1 MGKVRN
7 FEESVL
13 TRESESDRSLVVF
26 FGLFLVQ
33 AAPDLI
39 LADDLSIVIR
49 VAVLNI
55 GRFDEG
61 SSEVVIAHPDLLLSG
76 LGLGCFGVDALA
88 LLLLDWVA
96 VLFPVALLPGHLL
109 ASGVGLGDIAGLL
122 HRTALGLGQLRAG
135 RGVVLPLLVP
145 VGVGPPVL
153 LAAPHVLVPALV
165 FRVGLRDLPHQI
177 LADVVVVGLA
187 LLDPVALLLS
197 VGRALL
203 PLLLNLLDG
212 VNGLPLQAAPVAQGT
227 TPVYAGSPTT
237 VAASAAPPARPG
249 AVALREAVGAGG
261 GGGGK
266 DHAD

>member
-1 MGKVRN
+1 MGKIRK

-61 SSEVVIAHPDLLLSG
+61 SSEVVVAHPDLLLSG

-96 VLFPVALLPGHLL
+96 VLFPVALFPGHLL

-122 HRTALGLGQLRAG
+122 HRRHWVWGSSEQVEGSSSHFLSPLG
-135 RGVVLPLLVP
+135 
-145 VGVGPPVL
+145 
-153 LAAPHVLVPALV
+153 
-165 FRVGLRDLPHQI
+165 
-177 LADVVVVGLA
+177 
-187 LLDPVALLLS
+187 
-197 VGRALL
+197 
-203 PLLLNLLDG
+203 
-212 VNGLPLQAAPVAQGT
+212 
-227 TPVYAGSPTT
+227 
-237 VAASAAPPARPG
+237 
-249 AVALREAVGAGG
+249 
-261 GGGGK
+261 
-266 DHAD
+266 

>member
-1 MGKVRN
+1 MLR
-7 FEESVL
+7 
-13 TRESESDRSLVVF
+13 
-26 FGLFLVQ
+26 
-33 AAPDLI
+33 
-39 LADDLSIVIR
+39 LSIVIR
-49 VAVLNI
+49 VAAGGLLNI

-61 SSEVVIAHPDLLLSG
+61 SSKVVIAHPDLLLSG
-76 LGLGCFGVDALA
+76 LGLRCLGVDALA
-88 LLLLDWVA
+88 LLLLNWVA

-122 HRTALGLGQLRAG
+122 HRPALGLGQLRAG

-145 VGVGPPVL
+145 VGIGPPVL

-165 FRVGLRDLPHQI
+165 LRVGLRDLPHQI

-187 LLDPVALLLS
+187 VLYPVALLLS
-197 VGRALL
+197 VGRALF
-203 PLLLNLLDG
+203 PLLLNLLNG
-212 VNGLPLQAAPVAQGT
+212 VDRLPLQAAPVTQGT
-227 TPVYAGSPTT
+227 PVSAGSPTT
-237 VAASAAPPARPG
+237 VAASAAAAPPARPG